1 MGGTREWHASYTN
14 KRPQAG
20 NVLEETPRSEV
31 GASLRDLNSG
41 SNQLPWTTVILSG
54 TAAPV
59 QRAVWG
65 GPVVVCS
72 RAVNGCS
79 GRDGRKHAIARKRVA
94 TRHAAGG
101 VGRPASAIARP
112 NTAASSGSARA
123 SAIGNVCASVKA
135 RQRSWHSRAR
145 ASAQPQR
152 LKIFPSGHATDR
164 VATNFSLSRISIR
177 ASVFAA
183 WRAAR
188 LYVASWIA
196 RRVTGRD
203 GGAGGG
209 SG

>member
-1 MGGTREWHASYTN
+1 MGGSRDWPISYIN
-14 KRPQAG
+14 ERRQG
-20 NVLEETPRSEV
+20 SILEETPRSEV

-41 SNQLPWTTVILSG
+41 SNQLPWTIVILSG

-59 QRAVWG
+59 QRTVWD
-65 GPVVVCS
+65 GPAVVCS

-79 GRDGRKHAIARKRVA
+79 GRDGRKHAIALALVA

-101 VGRPASAIARP
+101 AGTPASSIARP
-112 NTAASSGSARA
+112 SRADNGDAARA
-123 SAIGNVCASVKA
+123 SAIGNVCASGKA
-135 RQRSWHSRAR
+135 RQRSWHSHAR

-152 LKIFPSGHATDR
+152 QKIFPSGHATDR
-164 VATNFSLSRISIR
+164 VATNFSLCRMSIR

-183 WRAAR
+183 WRAAK

-196 RRVTGRD
+196 RRVIGRG

-209 SG
+209 SV